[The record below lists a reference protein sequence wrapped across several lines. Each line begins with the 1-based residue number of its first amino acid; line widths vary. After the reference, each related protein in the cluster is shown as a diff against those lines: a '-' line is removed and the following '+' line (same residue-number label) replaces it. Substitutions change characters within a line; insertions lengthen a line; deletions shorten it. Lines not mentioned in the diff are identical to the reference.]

1 LTRVKPNYFFIPL
14 FVIITA
20 SAASYFAETGR
31 SWYKTINL
39 PDWTPSGS
47 IMVLAWTIIFV
58 LSSLSLLIIW
68 NKYSS
73 EKNFALII
81 ALFVLNAL
89 LIVGWNILFFSH
101 QQIGLAFF
109 QAMLLVVNL
118 ILLIFL
124 VWRFSP
130 LAAYLL
136 IPYSAWVLF
145 STVLTYNVWMIN

>member
-47 IMVLAWTIIFV
+47 VMVLAWTIIFV
-58 LSSLSLLIIW
+58 LSSLSLLILW
-68 NKYSS
+68 NKHSS
-73 EKNFALII
+73 EKNFGVII

-109 QAMLLVVNL
+109 QAILLVANL

-124 VWRFSP
+124 IWRLSP

-136 IPYSAWVLF
+136 VPYSLYVLF
-145 STVLTYNVWMIN
+145 STVLTFNVWMIN

>member
-1 LTRVKPNYFFIPL
+1 MTRVKPNYFFIPL

-47 IMVLAWTIIFV
+47 VMVLAWTIIFV
-58 LSSLSLLIIW
+58 LSSLSLLILW
-68 NKYSS
+68 NKHSS
-73 EKNFALII
+73 EKNFGVII

-109 QAMLLVVNL
+109 QAMLLVANL
-118 ILLIFL
+118 ILLIIL
-124 VWRFSP
+124 IWRLSP

-136 IPYSAWVLF
+136 VPYSLYVLF
-145 STVLTYNVWMIN
+145 STVLTFNVWLIN

>member
-47 IMVLAWTIIFV
+47 VMVLAWTIIFV
-58 LSSLSLLIIW
+58 LSSLSLLILW
-68 NKYSS
+68 NKHSS
-73 EKNFALII
+73 EKNFGVII

-109 QAMLLVVNL
+109 QAILLVANL

-124 VWRFSP
+124 IWRLSP

-136 IPYSAWVLF
+136 VPYSLYVLF
-145 STVLTYNVWMIN
+145 STVLTFNVWMMN

>member
-1 LTRVKPNYFFIPL
+1 MTRVKPNYFFIPL

-47 IMVLAWTIIFV
+47 VMVLAWTIIFI
-58 LSSLSLLIIW
+58 LSSLSLLILW
-68 NKYSS
+68 NKHSS
-73 EKNFALII
+73 EKNFGVII
-81 ALFVLNAL
+81 ALFILNAL

-109 QAMLLVVNL
+109 QAMLLVANL

-124 VWRFSP
+124 IWRLSP

-136 IPYSAWVLF
+136 VPYSLYVLF
-145 STVLTYNVWMIN
+145 STVLTFNVWMIN